1 VVTAS
6 IPAATAVVAVVE
18 EEDLPVLDA
27 ETLERWERVMEAV
40 NARKRMLGAFL
51 QESRFM
57 GVSRGAIVIAM
68 DDLHRSVV
76 DERTNRELVESEAAA
91 VFGRRLTLRCAMPG
105 PEGGPRVRKEAEV
118 RPLVERAI
126 RWFDGDPVQKPGREA
141 PRSDG

>member
-1 VVTAS
+1 
-6 IPAATAVVAVVE
+6 VAE
-18 EEDLPVLDA
+18 AEDAPLLDPG
-27 ETLERWERVMEAV
+27 TLERWERVMEAV

-57 GVSRGAIVIAM
+57 GVTHAAIVIAM

-76 DERTNRELVESEAAA
+76 DERTNRELVESEATA
-91 VFGRRLTLRCAMPG
+91 VFGRRLMLRCAVQS
-105 PEGGPRVRKEAEV
+105 PEHGPRVRKEAEV

-126 RWFDGDPVQKPGREA
+126 LWFDGDPVQKPGREA